1 MKSKSRFKELAPYG
15 MLLVA
20 VVIIWLIFK
29 WELKRRQDNYLL
41 WQRQHGLMPPSE
53 VDSPMTEN

>member
-1 MKSKSRFKELAPYG
+1 